1 MANAE
6 RFTTDEL
13 RQIETKIT
21 GAQEQSMRLELEIFY
36 TIRSTISSM
45 MPRLQATAGALKTLD
60 AILSLSRVARENSF
74 VRPVLCEDGSL
85 TIRDG
90 RHPIVE
96 KMLAAGTFVPN
107 DTVMNLE
114 DQRMQI
120 ITGPNMAGKSTYM
133 RQVALIVLMAHMGS
147 FVPASEAVIPLV
159 DNVFTR
165 VGASDDLA
173 GGQSTFMV
181 EMSETAY
188 ILRNATEKSLV
199 ILDEIGRGTSTYDGM
214 ALAQSML
221 EFIDVT
227 IGAKTMFSTHYH
239 ELTSLENSM
248 DGIKNKHVDV
258 YEEDDKI
265 TFLYKVKDGKANK
278 SYGIHVAS
286 LAKLPQPVI
295 DRAGELLKVFE
306 ESKKHRNDQTQM
318 VMVETVPKHLKE
330 IEELLNQVQPD
341 NMTPIEALQ
350 FVDMLKKKNTK

>member
-1 MANAE
+1 M
-6 RFTTDEL
+6 
-13 RQIETKIT
+13 
-21 GAQEQSMRLELEIFY
+21 G
-36 TIRSTISSM
+36 
-45 MPRLQATAGALKTLD
+45 
-60 AILSLSRVARENSF
+60 
-74 VRPVLCEDGSL
+74 
-85 TIRDG
+85 
-90 RHPIVE
+90 
-96 KMLAAGTFVPN
+96 
-107 DTVMNLE
+107 
-114 DQRMQI
+114 
-120 ITGPNMAGKSTYM
+120 GKSTYM
-133 RQVALIVLMAHMGS
+133 RQCALLVILAQMGCY
-147 FVPASEAVIPLV
+147 VPARKASLPIFDAIY
-159 DNVFTR
+159 TR
-165 VGASDDLA
+165 IGSTDDILA
-173 GGQSTFMV
+173 GQSTFMV
-181 EMSETAY
+181 EMTEANNA
-188 ILRNATEKSLV
+188 LKNATRDSL
-199 ILDEIGRGTSTYDGM
+199 IIFDEIGRGTSTYDGM

-248 DGIKNKHVDV
+248 NGIRNKHVDV

-265 TFLYKVKDGKANK
+265 TFLYKVKDGRANK

>member
-1 MANAE
+1 MTEANN
-6 RFTTDEL
+6 
-13 RQIETKIT
+13 
-21 GAQEQSMRLELEIFY
+21 
-36 TIRSTISSM
+36 
-45 MPRLQATAGALKTLD
+45 ALK
-60 AILSLSRVARENSF
+60 
-74 VRPVLCEDGSL
+74 
-85 TIRDG
+85 
-90 RHPIVE
+90 
-96 KMLAAGTFVPN
+96 
-107 DTVMNLE
+107 
-114 DQRMQI
+114 
-120 ITGPNMAGKSTYM
+120 
-133 RQVALIVLMAHMGS
+133 
-147 FVPASEAVIPLV
+147 
-159 DNVFTR
+159 
-165 VGASDDLA
+165 
-173 GGQSTFMV
+173 
-181 EMSETAY
+181 
-188 ILRNATEKSLV
+188 NATRDSL
-199 ILDEIGRGTSTYDGM
+199 IIFDEIGRGTSTYDGM

-227 IGAKTMFSTHYH
+227 IGANTMFSTHYH

-265 TFLYKVKDGKANK
+265 TFLYKVKD
-278 SYGIHVAS
+278 GIHVAS